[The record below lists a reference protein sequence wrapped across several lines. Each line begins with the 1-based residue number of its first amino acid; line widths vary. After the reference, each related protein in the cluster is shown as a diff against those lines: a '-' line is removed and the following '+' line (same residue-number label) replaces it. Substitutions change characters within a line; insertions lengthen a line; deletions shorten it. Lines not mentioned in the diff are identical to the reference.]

1 MSTLVDYIK
10 VEFANKK
17 LRKALQEV
25 VENVDALIPQ
35 NESEFADLQKCGLYP
50 AEECV
55 PFVTKQK
62 TPFYFLDNMAV
73 MQINKKNA
81 EWLRYGDYRFRQLEV
96 IYNMARMNSAEA
108 HEWLRDNLFTG
119 SSKRKMEEKDNLK
132 YYFGRVDAR
141 KKTEFKSKFRGKERA
156 DWKQIQTEWMKYCLC
171 LKYRDFT
178 AFRTDLHS
186 TNLLPVED
194 ASRTKYSSNLFWGA
208 RLVEVNGKKY
218 YFGCNVLGKLLAQLR
233 ATRGKLE
240 YSLPLDFHLFGKPI
254 IEL

>member
-1 MSTLVDYIK
+1 MTK
-10 VEFANKK
+10 VEFIKQELDNKK

-35 NESEFADLQKCGLYP
+35 DESEFADLQKFGLYP

-55 PFVTKQK
+55 PFVTEAG
-62 TPFYFLDNMAV
+62 TPFYALDNMALIP
-73 MQINKKNA
+73 INEPKEK
-81 EWLRYGDYRFRQLEV
+81 WMHYGEFCFRQLEI
-96 IYNMARMNSAEA
+96 IYNMPRMDSAEA
-108 HEWLRDNLFTG
+108 HEWLRDNLWMG
-119 SSKRKMEEKDNLK
+119 SSKRDKS
-132 YYFGRVDAR
+132 YGWVDAI
-141 KKTEFKSKFRGKERA
+141 KKDQYKKRFRGKERA

-178 AFRTDLHS
+178 AFRKKLHS
-186 TNLLPVED
+186 TPLFPVED
-194 ASRTKYSSNLFWGA
+194 ATKTNYSSNLFWGA
-208 RLVEVNGKKY
+208 RLVEVDGKKY

-240 YSLPLDFHLFGKPI
+240 YSLPADFHLFGRPI

>member
-1 MSTLVDYIK
+1 MSTLIDYIK
-10 VEFANKK
+10 QELENKK

-35 NESEFADLQKCGLYP
+35 NEGEFMELQKFGLYP
-50 AEECV
+50 AEGCV

-62 TPFYFLDNMAV
+62 TPFYFLDNMA
-73 MQINKKNA
+73 MMPIKKKNT
-81 EWLRYGDYRFRQLEV
+81 EWLKYGNYHFRQLEV
-96 IYNMARMNSAEA
+96 IYNIARMDSTEG

-119 SSKRKMEEKDNLK
+119 SSKRKIEEKDSLK

-141 KKTEFKSKFRGKERA
+141 KKTEYKSKFRGKERA
-156 DWKQIQTEWMKYCLC
+156 NWKQIQTEWMKYCLC

-186 TNLLPVED
+186 TSQFPVED

-208 RLVEVNGKKY
+208 RLVEVDGKKY

-240 YSLPLDFHLFGKPI
+240 YSLPADFHLFGKPI